1 MDEGGNNMKKIL
13 SLVLVAIL
21 TIFSVWTPEAQA
33 ESKKIDYVALG
44 DSLAAG
50 HTPFGEKV
58 GRGFTDIISEELA
71 KKDMLASFNKD
82 FAMTGET
89 SVGLLETLKR
99 AEVQQALKGAEL
111 VTIVSGANDFIDEM
125 YNPVDESINADLAK
139 ATALLNK
146 VSSNLTSAIQQVK
159 ALNSEADIYLFGYYF
174 PLPHIAANDAV
185 KQQLKMA
192 FNFVNS
198 KMVEIAKTEG
208 VHFVE
213 IASAFDVNGA
223 SYLENP
229 KDIHPNEAGYQ
240 VLADQFL
247 KNYTMPEQVQTQVPK
262 VMWGKT
268 ELKLGQIGKVSILQ
282 DTYLMKIESDGSLST
297 IRTLKK
303 GEEYRVYSYKGQ
315 QNGLYGL
322 GGSSFVQK
330 SAAIRYETPSKA
342 KLALLQKNN

>member
-1 MDEGGNNMKKIL
+1 MKRIL
-13 SLVLVAIL
+13 SFVLIAIL
-21 TIFSVWTPEAQA
+21 TISSVWTPATYA
-33 ESKKIDYVALG
+33 KSGKIDYVALG

-50 HTPFGEKV
+50 HTPYGEKI

-99 AEVQQALKGAEL
+99 AEVQQAIKDAEL
-111 VTIVSGANDFIDEM
+111 VTIISGANDFIDEM
-125 YNPVDESINADLAK
+125 YNPVDESVNADLAK

-146 VSSNLTSAIQQVK
+146 VAGNLTAAIQQVK

-174 PLPHIAANDAV
+174 PLPHIADDGV
-185 KQQLKMA
+185 KQQMKLA

-198 KMVEIAKTEG
+198 RMTEIAKSEG

-213 IASAFDVNGA
+213 IASTFDVNGA
-223 SYLENP
+223 TFLENP

-240 VLADQFL
+240 VLADQFFQH
-247 KNYTMPEQVQTQVPK
+247 YTMPGQVQIEIPK

-268 ELKLGQIGKVSILQ
+268 ELKLGQIGKVTILQ
-282 DTYLMKIESDGSLST
+282 DTYLMKIENDGSLST

-342 KLALLQKNN
+342 KLALLQK

>member
-1 MDEGGNNMKKIL
+1 MDEGGNNMKKTL
-13 SLVLVAIL
+13 SFVVVAIL
-21 TIFSVWTPEAQA
+21 TIFSLWTPAVQA

-50 HTPFGEKV
+50 HTPYGAKV

-71 KKDMLASFNKD
+71 KKNLLASFNKD

-89 SVGLLETLKR
+89 SLGLLETLKR

-125 YNPVDESINADLAK
+125 YNPADESINADLAK
-139 ATALLNK
+139 ATVLLNK
-146 VSSNLTSAIQQVK
+146 VSSNLASAIQQVK

-174 PLPHIAANDAV
+174 PLPHIEDDTI
-185 KQQLKMA
+185 KQQLKIA
-192 FNFVNS
+192 FSFVNN

-213 IASAFDVNGA
+213 IASAFDVNGDF
-223 SYLENP
+223 YLENP

-247 KNYTMPEQVQTQVPK
+247 KSYTMPVQVQTPAPK

-268 ELKLGQIGKVSILQ
+268 ELKLGQIGKITIVK

-297 IRTLKK
+297 VRTLKK

-322 GGSSFVQK
+322 GGGSFVQK
-330 SAAIRYETPSKA
+330 NDAIKYETPSKA
-342 KLALLQKNN
+342 KLALLQK